1 MTAEGV
7 RVATLIASV
16 TPIDADC
23 VLHAQKRHDRL
34 AKPPGSLGQLEA
46 IGATLAGIA
55 RSSPPPLPD
64 PAWLVICAADHGVV
78 ASGVSRWPQAVT
90 AAMVDTFLTGRAASS
105 AIAASVDAR
114 MVVVD
119 VGVATRH
126 EPHSMLVDACVR
138 PGTADLSVEPAM
150 TRDQAV
156 RALLAG
162 ARVAEDLTRR
172 GAGLIALGD
181 MGIGN
186 TTASACLIAT
196 FTGRAPSEVTGR
208 GAGAD
213 DDELARKTAVV
224 QRAIDLHRPD
234 PGDPLGVL
242 YRVGGLELAALV
254 GVILATAAAGRP
266 VVLDGVNTNA
276 AALVATAFCPAVRGY
291 LIAGHRSTEPGA
303 AHALAHLGLEPLLDL
318 GMRLGEGS
326 GALLAIPIVR
336 AAARALAEMAT
347 IDEVSG

>member
-1 MTAEGV
+1 MSAEGV
-7 RVATLIASV
+7 RVGALIASV
-16 TPIDADC
+16 AAIDVDAANAARDR
-23 VLHAQKRHDRL
+23 QGRL

-46 IGATLAGIA
+46 VGATLAGIA
-55 RSSPPPLPD
+55 RRSPPPVPE

-78 ASGVSRWPQAVT
+78 ANGVSRWPQAVT
-90 AAMVDTFLTGRAASS
+90 AAMVDTFLAGRAASS
-105 AIAASVDAR
+105 ALAASVGAN
-114 MVVVD
+114 VVVLD
-119 VGVATRH
+119 VGVVTRH
-126 EPHSMLVDACVR
+126 AAHHMLIDAHVR

-150 TRDQAV
+150 TRDDAV
-156 RALLAG
+156 RAILAG

-196 FTGRAPSEVTGR
+196 FTGRTPAEVTGR

-213 DDELARKTAVV
+213 DRELAHKTGIVE
-224 QRAIDLHRPD
+224 RALELHRPE
-234 PGDPLGVL
+234 PSDPLGAL
-242 YRVGGLELAALV
+242 FRVGGLELAALV

-276 AALVATAFCPAVRGY
+276 AALAAVAFCPAVDGY

-303 AHALAHLGLEPLLDL
+303 THALAHLGLDPLLDL

-336 AAARALAEMAT
+336 AAARALSQMAT
-347 IDEVSG
+347 IEEVAG